1 MTVDLGRIVQYSLL
15 DKLVIRLKTSIF
27 SDKALNFHF
36 LLFLEDPL
44 GTYLLLELLDGLLR
58 FDSLLIELSDF

>member
-1 MTVDLGRIVQYSLL
+1 MTVDLGRIVQDSLL
-15 DKLVIRLKTSIF
+15 DELVIRLKTSIF
-27 SDKALNFHF
+27 ADKTLNFHF